1 MSRLETKPIDPPSED
16 TDLLVEKLRQ
26 VLKGRVAIA
35 LLYGGR
41 TKGYTLKGDYDIAVL
56 MEPRCDLYKLGKLAA
71 DIAEALGVPEEKVD
85 IVCLDSLS
93 PEHALEALD
102 GKPIIV
108 ESPAQLFELKHR
120 VMIQLLDLEED
131 MKTIENLVAK

>member
-1 MSRLETKPIDPPSED
+1 
-16 TDLLVEKLRQ
+16 
-26 VLKGRVAIA
+26 VLKGRVALA

-56 MEPRCDLYKLGKLAA
+56 IEPRCDLYKLGELAV

-108 ESPAQLFELKHR
+108 KSPAQLFELKHR
-120 VMIQLLDLEED
+120 ALIQLLDLED
-131 MKTIENLVAK
+131 IKTIENLVAK